1 MRVTA
6 NPPRQYHSNGC
17 PAAAFRGWT
26 RRAVRGIGWEFV
38 HVCIDDAL
46 FVVLVLV
53 MAFRAAIVR
62 LSAIDQAVALY
73 GIDASSLAP
82 AARPYRSG
90 RSHRVEAGRRWPSSR
105 LVSNLV
111 FDADSVCSLEQ
122 KVRVAAST
130 ATSAPLQSTQPCHH
144 ARQPVRHV

>member
-17 PAAAFRGWT
+17 TAAAFRGWT

-46 FVVLVLV
+46 FVVLALA
-53 MAFRAAIVR
+53 MAFHAAIAR
-62 LSAIDQAVALY
+62 LSAIDHAVALY
-73 GIDASSLAP
+73 GSMRLRPLIHIGQEGCIALKRVVGGLHHDYYRIWFSMQTAFAHSTETKRSAS
-82 AARPYRSG
+82 RPPPQPLHPCNLRS
-90 RSHRVEAGRRWPSSR
+90 
-105 LVSNLV
+105 
-111 FDADSVCSLEQ
+111 
-122 KVRVAAST
+122 
-130 ATSAPLQSTQPCHH
+130 PCHH